1 MTIFKELAILII
13 FAILYLYSLPAS
25 HLLIQS
31 VRLLEHFIGAYIC
44 IRRNRVIF
52 DVSRAHPDIPW
63 CIHHTV
69 KSAGLPQCR
78 LVGFLVPMIVIEVFL
93 VVTEAAHI
101 HRGVGEDVSLSRLC
115 HLYVFE
121 ATLQVGV

>member
-1 MTIFKELAILII
+1 MTIFKELAVLII

-31 VRLLEHFIGAYIC
+31 VRLLEHFIGAYIR

-52 DVSRAHPDIPW
+52 DVSRAHPDIPR
-63 CIHHTV
+63 CIHPV
-69 KSAGLPQCR
+69 KSAGLTQCR

-101 HRGVGEDVSLSRLC
+101 HRGVGEDVSLSRFC
-115 HLYVFE
+115 HLNVFE
-121 ATLQVGV
+121 ATLKVGV

>member
-1 MTIFKELAILII
+1 MTIFEELAILII

-31 VRLLEHFIGAYIC
+31 VRLLEHFIGPYIR

-52 DVSRAHPDIPW
+52 DVSRAHPDIPR
-63 CIHHTV
+63 CIHHPV
-69 KSAGLPQCR
+69 KSAGLTQCR

-93 VVTEAAHI
+93 VVTEVAHI

-115 HLYVFE
+115 HLNVFE